1 MKSYKVMVNPILI
14 HNSENVSMT
23 TFVKKKG
30 GVAKTQWLSSRSS
43 IVRSEKWKFR
53 AQLSIH
59 KIIDTIKQ
67 RRYYESAHRQTS

>member
-43 IVRSEKWKFR
+43 IVRSEK
-53 AQLSIH
+53 
-59 KIIDTIKQ
+59 
-67 RRYYESAHRQTS
+67 